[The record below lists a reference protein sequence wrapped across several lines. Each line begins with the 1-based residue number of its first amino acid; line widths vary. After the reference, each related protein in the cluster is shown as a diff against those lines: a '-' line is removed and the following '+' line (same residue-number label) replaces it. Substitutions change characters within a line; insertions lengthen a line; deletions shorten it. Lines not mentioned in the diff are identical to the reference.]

1 MGTYISAL
9 PILVFSYA
17 YTITDY
23 DYQDL
28 WLKVVDITD
37 GKDLFW
43 ETLES
48 GSFDFYINTPL
59 GHEINVELS
68 TYARSYDEG
77 YGYSSS
83 SFAFAYET
91 ALAAELPPC
100 FDPVRNARTSV
111 YYTSIQDAYDE
122 AENADTI
129 ESQAQVFTES
139 LEIDDFNGKSVTI
152 IGGYDCTYSAITGDT
167 TLIGDIAISNGTVTV
182 ENFILEQ

>member
-1 MGTYISAL
+1 MGTYISTL
-9 PILVFSYA
+9 PVFVFSYA
-17 YTITDY
+17 YTISDY

-28 WLKVVDITD
+28 WLKVIDLTN
-37 GKDLFW
+37 GEDLFF
-43 ETLES
+43 ETLQS
-48 GSFDFYINTPL
+48 GSFDLYIYTPL

-83 SFAFAYET
+83 SFSFVYET
-91 ALAAELPPC
+91 AVVSEPPPC

-139 LEIDDFNGKSVTI
+139 LYIDDLSDKSVSI
-152 IGGYDCTYSAITGDT
+152 IGGYDCTYSVITGDT
-167 TLIGDIAISNGTVTV
+167 TLIGDIIISNGTVTF
-182 ENFILEQ
+182 ENFIME